1 MQNYHQIILKTDQN
15 LDFELPLILVFV
27 LLDVK
32 KYIFKIT
39 FEKIILKI
47 EFFNIPWRSV
57 LYVDSLNDFTR
68 GYLAYLLYINMIC
81 I

>member
-1 MQNYHQIILKTDQN
+1 MQNNHQINLKTDQN

-47 EFFNIPWRSV
+47 EFLNIPWRSV
-57 LYVDSLNDFTR
+57 LYVDSLNDFTMGCR
-68 GYLAYLLYINMIC
+68 
-81 I
+81 